1 MHHHPEPE
9 ESPPERS
16 APVSALD
23 PDLIRAYRSARYQ
36 VQASPQPF
44 VLTVDTH
51 NSRLAALIH
60 TLPARTAALVT
71 ACNPE
76 GVLLTLQENRV
87 AMAQLRSELRGRCA
101 GLLDA
106 QNSGAA
112 GDWTEPSL
120 LALGLSREAA
130 CALGRRWRQNAILHA
145 VADAVPRLVL
155 LR

>member
-1 MHHHPEPE
+1 MDRHAEP
-9 ESPPERS
+9 PDAPQERA
-16 APVSALD
+16 APFSTLD
-23 PDLIRAYRSARYQ
+23 PDLIRAYRSARYR

-44 VLTVDTH
+44 VLTVDAH
-51 NSRLAALIH
+51 SSRLAALICK
-60 TLPARTAALVT
+60 LPARTAALVT

-76 GVLLTLQENRV
+76 GVLLTPQENRV

-120 LALGLSREAA
+120 LVLGLSREAA

-145 VADAVPRLVL
+145 IADAVPRLVL